1 MIQQAIAKVVQG
13 QDLSEAEMM
22 RVMDQI
28 TEGQATPAQ
37 IGAFLIGLRMKGVKT
52 DEIVGAARV
61 MRAKSVPIPVGN
73 SNVALDRDEINVE
86 AETVV
91 DTCGTGGDG
100 TKTFN
105 VSTTTAFVVAGA
117 GLKVAKH
124 GNRSV
129 SSQCGSADVVEA
141 LGVPLDLTPQQV
153 GDCIDRVGI
162 GFLYAP
168 MLHGAMR
175 HVVGPRREI
184 GLRTIFNILGPLTN
198 PAGASVQVLGV
209 YREDLT
215 ETMAEALRRL
225 GSKSA
230 FVVYGEGSYDE
241 ISITG
246 RTTITRLRADEIIT
260 TSVTPEEVGLKR
272 AQPEEIRGG
281 RRGPERE
288 YCSGSAQRREECS
301 PGYGP
306 HERGCGSGCGRTSA
320 NPERGCGNG
329 SGFHRLRPSCGK
341 TPGFDCYC
349 RFPLPSFVRMLQRST
364 CEEEQ

>member
-1 MIQQAIAKVVQG
+1 MIQQAIAKVVQRE
-13 QDLSEAEMM
+13 DLSESEMM
-22 RVMDQI
+22 GVMDQI
-28 TEGQATPAQ
+28 TDGKATPAQ

-73 SNVALDRDEINVE
+73 SKVALDRDEINVE

-105 VSTTTAFVVAGA
+105 VSTTTAFVVAAA
-117 GLKVAKH
+117 GVKVAKH

-153 GDCIDRVGI
+153 AHCIDTVGI

-168 MLHGAMR
+168 MLHSAMR

-215 ETMAEALRRL
+215 ETMADALRRL

-246 RTTITRLRADEIIT
+246 RTIMTRLHEGEIVT
-260 TSVTPEEVGLKR
+260 TSLIPEDVGLKR
-272 AQPEEIRGG
+272 VSPDEIRGG
-281 RRGPERE
+281 DAGRNASITLEVLGGGRSGRRDMVLMNAGAVLVAAECTKTMQEGVEMAAEVIDSGRAIGKLRE
-288 YCSGSAQRREECS
+288 LIATAGALAA
-301 PGYGP
+301 PG
-306 HERGCGSGCGRTSA
+306 
-320 NPERGCGNG
+320 N
-329 SGFHRLRPSCGK
+329 K
-341 TPGFDCYC
+341 TAP
-349 RFPLPSFVRMLQRST
+349 R
-364 CEEEQ
+364 